1 MDRMEGIFER
11 CRKEGRPALT
21 VFATCGCPSPEESG
35 ELMAEIIARGADI
48 LEIGVPFS
56 DPMADGAVIQ
66 RASDLALRQGMT
78 LEKVLETVGR
88 IRERHPETGLILFSY
103 FNVLLQYGLERLTA
117 RLAELDVDGV
127 LVVDLPFEERDE
139 LLPLCRAHELHLIN
153 LVSPATPPERM
164 RRIVADATGF
174 VYYVMVRGVTGA
186 RDGLPPELADNLT
199 RLRAVS
205 PVPVAAGFGI
215 ASGEAARAVGRYADG
230 VIVGSAA
237 MRPAVSG
244 RPFPEIRRAV
254 GDLVASLR

>member
-1 MDRMEGIFER
+1 MDRIAGIFER
-11 CRKEGRPALT
+11 CRKEERPALT
-21 VFATCGCPSPEESG
+21 VFATCGCPSPEESV
-35 ELMAEIIARGADI
+35 ELIARGADI

-66 RASDLALRQGMT
+66 QASDLALRQGMT
-78 LEKVLETVGR
+78 LEKVLETAGR
-88 IRERHPETGLILFSY
+88 LRAHHPETGLILFSY
-103 FNVLLQYGLERLTA
+103 FNVLLQYGLERLTS

-139 LLPLCRAHELHLIN
+139 LLPHCRAHGLHLIN

-174 VYYVMVRGVTGA
+174 VYYVMVCGVTGT
-186 RDGLPPELADNLT
+186 RDELPPELADNLN
-199 RLRAVS
+199 RLRTVS

-215 ASGEAARAVGRYADG
+215 ASGEAARMVGRYADG

-237 MRPAVSG
+237 MRPAISG
-244 RPFPEIRRAV
+244 RSFPEIRKEV
-254 GDLVASLR
+254 GALVASLR